1 MKTTS
6 IIRSLALS
14 ALATGALVVPAQPA
28 LAERSFEE
36 IPTGT
41 FAVPCPDSELTVA
54 AAGKYAVIELPGG
67 RTKTI
72 WPGVSI
78 TVTGESGESVTFEG
92 TAGLTHTTPLSNGNQ
107 LFTATGRNFITVPDA
122 NDHPVGVFLTIGTV
136 SWILD
141 ENEDEVGGMFTGTGR
156 VTDLCALLG

>member
-1 MKTTS
+1 MKTINIT
-6 IIRSLALS
+6 RSLAMS
-14 ALATGALVVPAQPA
+14 ALAAGALVAPAQPA
-28 LAERSFEE
+28 LAERSFED

-41 FAVPCPDSELTVA
+41 FAVPCPDSELSVA

-72 WPGVSI
+72 WPGVNI

-92 TAGLTHTTPLSNGNQ
+92 TSGLTHTTPLSDGNQ

-122 NDHPVGVFLTIGTV
+122 NGHPVGVFFTIGTV

-141 ENEDEVGGMFTGTGR
+141 ENNQEVGDMFTGTGR
-156 VTDLCALLG
+156 VMDLCALLG